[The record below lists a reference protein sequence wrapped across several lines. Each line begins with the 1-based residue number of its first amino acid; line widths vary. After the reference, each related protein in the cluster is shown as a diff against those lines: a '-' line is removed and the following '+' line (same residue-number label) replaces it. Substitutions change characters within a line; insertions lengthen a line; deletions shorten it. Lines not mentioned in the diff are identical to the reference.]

1 MELKTGVFAKIRD
14 MAGDSGQSQPG
25 DLAVKPGMRACIWL
39 RESNML
45 CP

>member
-1 MELKTGVFAKIRD
+1 MELKTAVLAKNHD
-14 MAGDSGQSQPG
+14 MAGVLGQNQPG

-39 RESNML
+39 RDSNML